1 MIVHLFFF
9 FKLMFYNGCNLNK
22 HVQNSIKVILLDY
35 KQVNPNKNSTR
46 KDIVKHIQASCPT
59 MVREL
64 GN

>member
-1 MIVHLFFF
+1 
-9 FKLMFYNGCNLNK
+9 MFYNGCNLNK
-22 HVQNSIKVILLDY
+22 HVQDSIKVILLNY